1 MHHPTMV
8 QKSAAKLRLPAD
20 LAGSF
25 GANYARLAQVKAE
38 WEPGNVFHLNQNP
51 ADRVTCFTE
60 A

>member
-1 MHHPTMV
+1 MV